1 MTTAGHAPA
10 TRPTPGFGTPQ
21 ALGYCFTARRRERR
35 KQADIAQLVERN
47 LAKVEVASSSLVV
60 RSERSLSWFDLQRW
74 SGREARQRTANPS
87 TRVQIPSPPRA
98 IGAAVARFLDTEEV
112 TGSNPVSPT
121 TATPQ
126 VWPRSLSGR
135 RGLLLS
141 RTSATRSTRS
151 RLRTATDRC
160 ATCERRSHG
169 VTPSSQNG
177 RNAPTRPAAGPG
189 PAAPV
194 AGAPSRAGAARR
206 PRAARGRA
214 APTGCRAGATAREAR
229 AHCTLADGD
238 DTAQAVRHA
247 TVGPGGLSGG

>member
-135 RGLLLS
+135 RGLLLC
-141 RTSATRSTRS
+141 RPSATRSTRS
-151 RLRTATDRC
+151 RLRPAADRC
-160 ATCERRSHG
+160 ATCERRPHG

-177 RNAPTRPAAGPG
+177 RNAPTRPAAGAG
-189 PAAPV
+189 PQPLSLAHPAEQEQPAGHGQDEAEQRPPV
-194 AGAPSRAGAARR
+194 VGRDDGSGGAGALHPGRR
-206 PRAARGRA
+206 RR
-214 APTGCRAGATAREAR
+214 TTREAR
-229 AHCTLADGD
+229 
-238 DTAQAVRHA
+238 HA
-247 TVGPGGLSGG
+247 TEGPGGLSGG